1 MLKENLS
8 FVGICVLVFAALL
21 GLAYL
26 FERTVCR
33 DLQRRSRSRNIS
45 THDQRDFEYA
55 QAHDIEMIQVID
67 GADVS
72 EHAFEKQA
80 ATSRSTSA
88 TCFS

>member
-33 DLQRRSRSRNIS
+33 DLQRRSRSRNRHININNPTSSQLMPPMMVIS
-45 THDQRDFEYA
+45 NANVSISCHLYQ
-55 QAHDIEMIQVID
+55 MIFRIQY
-67 GADVS
+67 
-72 EHAFEKQA
+72 
-80 ATSRSTSA
+80 
-88 TCFS
+88 